1 MEQYVGDKDIF
12 VMHTVAD
19 ISGLNSIT
27 KTVIQSVCSA
37 AMGLAE
43 YAKTFPSEEGKKSL
57 ERQN

>member
-27 KTVIQSVCSA
+27 KDCD
-37 AMGLAE
+37 
-43 YAKTFPSEEGKKSL
+43 P
-57 ERQN
+57 ERMQRSYGTG